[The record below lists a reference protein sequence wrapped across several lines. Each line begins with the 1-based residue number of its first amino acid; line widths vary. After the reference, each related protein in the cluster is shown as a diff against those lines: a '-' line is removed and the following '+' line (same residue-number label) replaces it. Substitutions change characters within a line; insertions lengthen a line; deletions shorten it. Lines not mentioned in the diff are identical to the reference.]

1 MTVNKLYLEINC
13 EFNHSS
19 IVLHAYLQIMTKTSV
34 KFQKNRHKT
43 VGGVAHT
50 RYPVSINFDS
60 KNARKMPKLK

>member
-13 EFNHSS
+13 EFNDSS
-19 IVLHAYLQIMTKTSV
+19 IVLNQIPLFVRETF
-34 KFQKNRHKT
+34 FQKNRHKT

>member
-13 EFNHSS
+13 EFDHSS
-19 IVLHAYLQIMTKTSV
+19 IVLNQIPLFVRET
-34 KFQKNRHKT
+34 FW
-43 VGGVAHT
+43 GVAHT